1 MRCLDLNQTFQGLK
15 KFDSTIS
22 SISFVIFYVSIFETF
37 DKYFFYFKTRHV
49 LSFVFYIIFI
59 YIYDENTIINEK
71 L

>member
-37 DKYFFYFKTRHV
+37 DKYFFFNFQNKTRVV
-49 LSFVFYIIFI
+49 LCILYHFYL
-59 YIYDENTIINEK
+59 Y
-71 L
+71 LR